1 MIHICNIGNVYI
13 CIFAKT
19 PLIIYLKINNMKTK
33 FLMYLLAT
41 GMLFPACADKVT
53 NEIIQLPDENP
64 DENPGEDDEDNNE
77 EADST
82 FTINYIISPKKGH
95 KPISKLIY
103 GIGYYNNEKVALT
116 KECSSTFIRFGG
128 NNTTPYN
135 WEINCSNAGHDWYH
149 NSYTYGDFGFTKAG
163 IWDHVIEGCFK
174 TGKVPFITIPML
186 DAVAA
191 DNKGS
196 VVGDRDQH
204 RWKRVIPRKSTVS
217 DVPLSENPDTSDDY
231 VFTDESI
238 YYLTQKHGKGK
249 IKYSLDNEP
258 DLWTWTHS
266 KAMRA
271 FREIADSNF
280 YYKQI
285 RCEEFVNRTIETAK
299 AIKDVDEQAELFGF
313 VSYGINGY
321 LSFQGAP
328 DWDGKYGCIKLK
340 DQYDWFIDY
349 FLEKT
354 GEASQS
360 YGKTLVDVLD
370 FHAYPS
376 ERGDNPINKRD
387 VISTPKDMKVRL
399 QAPRRFWDP
408 EYAKVYDPEVNQWDK
423 WVIDYCSKFLP
434 ILPPMFN
441 SLEKYN
447 NMYGTNTKLAI
458 TEFQIG
464 GYDDI
469 SGTIALTDVLGIYGK
484 YGVYAANHWGTP
496 GPNGFL
502 AYDMFR
508 DYDGKGSTF
517 GDTYVDAELYNPAF
531 DKFETSVY
539 ASIHGEDTKQLHI
552 IVLNKNM
559 EKSLKGEFKLEDAG
573 VNYTTA
579 EVYYVEGLSEVDK
592 AIGLMEEIKKDD
604 VKIEIKD
611 NKFTYTMPKLSV
623 AHIILK

>member
-1 MIHICNIGNVYI
+1 
-13 CIFAKT
+13 
-19 PLIIYLKINNMKTK
+19 MKTK

-64 DENPGEDDEDNNE
+64 DEKPGEDDEDNNE

-82 FTINYIISPKKGH
+82 FTINYIISPKSGH

-103 GIGYYNNEKVALT
+103 GIGLYNNESVALT
-116 KECSSTFIRFGG
+116 KECSATFIRFGG

-149 NSYTYGDFGFTKAG
+149 NSYEYNFGSQKLGKETAA
-163 IWDHVIEGCFK
+163 IWRTVIEGCQE

-186 DAVAA
+186 YGVAG
-191 DNKGS
+191 DSNGN
-196 VVGDRDQH
+196 VVGDNDIH
-204 RWKRVIPRKSTVS
+204 RWKKLIPKKSSMSSEPFTVT
-217 DVPLSENPDTSDDY
+217 PDINDDY
-231 VFTDESI
+231 VYIDEGI
-238 YYLTQKHGKGK
+238 NYLTQKYGKGK
-249 IKYSLDNEP
+249 VKYSLDNEP
-258 DLWTWTHS
+258 DLWTYTHS
-266 KAMRA
+266 KLMCACGGYQPDQKV
-271 FREIADSNF
+271 E
-280 YYKQI
+280 
-285 RCEEFVNRTIETAK
+285 CETFLDRTIETAK

-313 VSYGINGY
+313 VSYGFNGY

-328 DWDGKYGCIKLK
+328 DWNSDLK
-340 DQYDWFIDY
+340 NEYDWFIDY
-349 FLEKT
+349 YLDRTKK
-354 GEASQS
+354 ASDQ
-360 YGKTLVDVLD
+360 YGRRLVDVLD

-376 ERGDNPINKRD
+376 EKGDNQINKRD

-423 WVIDYCSKFLP
+423 WIIDYYSRFLP
-434 ILPPMFN
+434 ILPPMFE
-441 SLEKYN
+441 SIEKYN
-447 NMYGTNTKLAI
+447 PGTKLAI

-573 VNYTTA
+573 VNYTSA